1 MSKLITPKTKRIIKA
16 KIKGA
21 SNKDIGA
28 VEYPNATPRSQE
40 VMVSRELKKPNVAQY
55 YEQSKLQALKEH
67 NITWSRIIKPISDGL
82 AAQTNIYDKQG
93 ILMATEPDLNTQMR
107 ASKQAADLLRI
118 KDEVDPDAAPLN
130 NLPADFDE
138 VQLIRML
145 KSK

>member
-1 MSKLITPKTKRIIKA
+1 MVKNISPRQRRIVKA
-16 KIKGA
+16 KTKGA

-28 VEYPNATPRSQE
+28 QEYPNATPASQQ
-40 VMVSRELKKPNVAQY
+40 VLVSRQLKKPNVAQY

-82 AAQTNIYDKQG
+82 SASTKIYDNQG
-93 ILMATEPDLNTQMR
+93 ILMAEDPDLNTQMR

-130 NLPADFDE
+130 TLPAGIDE
-138 VQLIRML
+138 IQLVRL
-145 KSK
+145 LRGK